1 MYIVHARR
9 TYRQKQHNVSHTY
22 VPIVIFNEAK
32 INILQD
38 KIKYVSLVHFGCAD
52 DAAAVDDDVSVAAP
66 ASTFQMQCTIV
77 LPHIFGECTLHS
89 VP

>member
-1 MYIVHARR
+1 MHR
-9 TYRQKQHNVSHTY
+9 TCTCTMHVQTKATQCIAY

-52 DAAAVDDDVSVAAP
+52 DAAAVDDDVSVAVA
-66 ASTFQMQCTIV
+66 ASTFRMQCTIV